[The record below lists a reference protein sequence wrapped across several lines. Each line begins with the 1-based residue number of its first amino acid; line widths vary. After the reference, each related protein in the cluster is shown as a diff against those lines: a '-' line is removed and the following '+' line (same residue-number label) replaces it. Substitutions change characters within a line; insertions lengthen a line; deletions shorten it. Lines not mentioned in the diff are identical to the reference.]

1 MLCEHGA
8 QRVEERRVGGGE
20 LRRSG
25 GAQAERRGCD
35 VDLAGGAR
43 RARLLEVQRV
53 AGQRRDEVGEHSA
66 GRGRLLRARARVW
79 VRVRELTLPLT
90 PKHQARE
97 AACAI
102 SACLRIVLGEVL
114 YDGIG
119 SASMRPMRSAAWYS
133 SAEASQ
139 PGDQPSVSST
149 AACSS
154 MH

>member
-1 MLCEHGA
+1 VA
-8 QRVEERRVGGGE
+8 VRVGGGVE
-20 LRRSG
+20 G
-25 GAQAERRGCD
+25 G
-35 VDLAGGAR
+35 VGAR
-43 RARLLEVQRV
+43 RHARRV
-53 AGQRRDEVGEHSA
+53 RPHHLGRRPGD
-66 GRGRLLRARARVW
+66 RLLRARARVW